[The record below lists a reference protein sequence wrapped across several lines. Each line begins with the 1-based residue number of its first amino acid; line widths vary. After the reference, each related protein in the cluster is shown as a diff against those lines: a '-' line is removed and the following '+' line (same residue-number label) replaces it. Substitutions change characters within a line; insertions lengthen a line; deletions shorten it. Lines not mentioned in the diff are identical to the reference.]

1 MINHKELFRISLK
14 VASQIPWDK
23 VIELAPTV
31 AERAAT
37 LWNTIKS
44 KNKRNSVD
52 ESSVYV
58 SYSTEL
64 SESDIFKARLDTLE
78 ERVASLEEQIQV
90 SSGLLKTLAE
100 QNTGLVQR
108 IELNRI
114 RLIRQSLLFAGVA
127 AVLAGMILYLFI
139 R

>member
-1 MINHKELFRISLK
+1 MLARTILN
-14 VASQIPWDK
+14 VASRIPWDK

-31 AERAAT
+31 AERAGT

-44 KNKRNSVD
+44 KNKRNSVED
-52 ESSVYV
+52 KSVYA

-64 SESDIFKARLDTLE
+64 SESDILKARLDKLE
-78 ERVASLEEQIQV
+78 ESVESLEEQLQV

-100 QNTGLVQR
+100 QNTSLVQH

-114 RLIRQSLLFAGVA
+114 RLIRQSLFFAGVG
-127 AVLAGMILYLFI
+127 AVLAGMIVYLFI

>member
-1 MINHKELFRISLK
+1 MLERTILN
-14 VASQIPWDK
+14 VASRIPWDK

-31 AERAAT
+31 AEKAAT
-37 LWNTIKS
+37 LWNSIKS
-44 KNKRNSVD
+44 KNKRNSVED
-52 ESSVYV
+52 RSVYA

-64 SESDIFKARLDTLE
+64 SESDILKARLDKLE
-78 ERVASLEEQIQV
+78 ERVESLEEQLQV

-100 QNTGLVQR
+100 QNTSLVQH

-114 RLIRQSLLFAGVA
+114 RLIRQSLFFAGVG
-127 AVLAGMILYLFI
+127 AVLAGMIVYLFI

>member
-1 MINHKELFRISLK
+1 MLARTILK
-14 VASQIPWDK
+14 VASQIPWEK
-23 VIELAPTV
+23 VIELAPSV
-31 AERAAT
+31 AERAGT
-37 LWNTIKS
+37 LWKSIRS
-44 KNKRNSVD
+44 KNKRISID
-52 ESSVYV
+52 ENIAYA

-64 SESDIFKARLDTLE
+64 SESDILKARLDTLE

-100 QNTGLVQR
+100 QNTALVQR